1 MYGPEPDAAQQAAAS
16 TRYSLGLEAEAA
28 ALERAVAQAI
38 EHGAR
43 TPDIAGDRE
52 QASSSQQVGNAVLSW
67 IRQDRCNSGS

>member
-28 ALERAVAQAI
+28 ALESTVSQAI

-43 TPDIAGDRE
+43 TPDIAGQGERAAATDE
-52 QASSSQQVGNAVLSW
+52 VGKMVLA
-67 IRQDRCNSGS
+67 RLP